1 MCVTGGVRTHA
12 DICPLDLKSNA
23 LTTRPPCCLLPFNEI
38 SFVIGC
44 NVFWRWSTMVNT
56 GGVRTHADICP
67 LDLKSNALT
76 TRPPCLL
83 LLSFH
88 SLI

>member
-1 MCVTGGVRTHA
+1 METLSLLTSIRFKDRKITGGVRTHA

-23 LTTRPPCCLLPFNEI
+23 LTTRPPCCLLP
-38 SFVIGC
+38 
-44 NVFWRWSTMVNT
+44 T